1 MWDGRRSG
9 QRCRDGTKVSNRR
22 VENCLVSCMYAS
34 AVQSANDGSALSA
47 PSEHRGIA
55 SSSSA
60 GSQERQTNHRNSAKK
75 PWSTCARVRR
85 RVSGVHRLLI
95 SMRNA
100 LGVIGEVGRHARVA
114 GRNWH
119 PRCDPRHLQSILD
132 SSCATRVARRSLS
145 ITRRA
150 TPGRRSSRNGDA
162 TNQRQS
168 L

>member
-1 MWDGRRSG
+1 
-9 QRCRDGTKVSNRR
+9 
-22 VENCLVSCMYAS
+22 MYAS

-100 LGVIGEVGRHARVA
+100 LGVIGEVGRHGRVA

-132 SSCATRVARRSLS
+132 SSCATRVAIAKIRSDPALAQKS
-145 ITRRA
+145 IDY
-150 TPGRRSSRNGDA
+150 PKSDA
-162 TNQRQS
+162 GKAIFKKWGCN
-168 L
+168 